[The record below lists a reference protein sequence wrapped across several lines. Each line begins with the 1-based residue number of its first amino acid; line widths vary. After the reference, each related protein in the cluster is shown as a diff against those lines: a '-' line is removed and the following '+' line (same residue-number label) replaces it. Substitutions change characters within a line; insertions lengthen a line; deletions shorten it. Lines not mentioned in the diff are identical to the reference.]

1 PGDRI
6 ILADNSNEDWWKGMI
21 EDRIGFFPASYAQL
35 VKEGDR
41 VFRCNRTFIGCKE
54 QGQITIKE
62 GQICMSGEEEKNGFI
77 LVASGKKLGFV
88 PCDVLEDI

>member
-1 PGDRI
+1 
-6 ILADNSNEDWWKGMI
+6 MI
-21 EDRIGFFPASYAQL
+21 EDRMGFFPASYAHL

-62 GQICMSGEEEKNGFI
+62 GQVRPKDPLTVTETPETITNNQ
-77 LVASGKKLGFV
+77 
-88 PCDVLEDI
+88 VLSF